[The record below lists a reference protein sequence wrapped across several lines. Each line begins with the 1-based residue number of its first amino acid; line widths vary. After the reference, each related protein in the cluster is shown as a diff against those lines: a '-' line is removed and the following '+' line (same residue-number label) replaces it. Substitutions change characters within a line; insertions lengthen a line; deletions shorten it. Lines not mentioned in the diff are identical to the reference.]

1 MENNEKETK
10 EDLNNEINSKDK
22 QTEQVEAEEKNTIT
36 KPANITSNELKPR
49 KWLLWVLI
57 VITIAIVGVLVYRT
71 VYGLKTAYDKGTAGI
86 FSIFKGRSG
95 LEGGV
100 SDIFNQ
106 AQNQINEAKTEA
118 EKEEFNHQFD
128 IYAGTGWGDETGR
141 LLDRIIKN
149 NKTNESGRLIT
160 LVYGNESTTDPVRI
174 KDIKRTFEDFHDYE
188 VSIDYGEDGYVN
200 KVTVEY

>member
-1 MENNEKETK
+1 MDNNEKEKIEEFNNK
-10 EDLNNEINSKDK
+10 E
-22 QTEQVEAEEKNTIT
+22 EQIEKKEAEETT
-36 KPANITSNELKPR
+36 KKPTNITSDELKPR

-57 VITIAIVGVLVYRT
+57 IITIAIVGVLAYKT
-71 VYGLKTAYDKGTAGI
+71 VYGLKTAYDNGTAEI
-86 FSIFKGRSG
+86 FNIFRPN
-95 LEGGV
+95 
-100 SDIFNQ
+100 DIFNQ

-118 EKEEFNHQFD
+118 EKTEFNHQFE
-128 IYAGTGWGDETGR
+128 IYAGTGWGDQTGR